1 VFLPGIEKHSNSI
14 DARTRRAVRLLLS
27 LAFAGAILSAAIG
40 CGKKPLPQ
48 TEVRKITRQMVFAA
62 KIASDNRADVG
73 MRPETLPR
81 AVGKNAPP
89 PGVTDHIYVTLPG
102 GRNGQTD
109 PAVLS
114 AVQAALDRVASQH
127 ELQRQDLRGA
137 PGRARFCY
145 IFAGHVTQF
154 VELISPLLARR
165 GTLPAR
171 QGKTQGARL
180 AIIIDDL
187 GYDPSAADTLLSL
200 PYPITVAVLPHLSHS
215 ADIAEEAFRRGYQ
228 VLLHLPMESAGDE
241 KHENIELRV
250 GTSSAD
256 AERLLAGML
265 DTVPH
270 AAGVNNHQGSLA
282 TSDAKLMA
290 ALMPALKE
298 RDLFF
303 VDSRTTAQTVACD
316 AARDAQ
322 VRSVSRSVFLDD
334 TQTLEAV
341 KQQLARAVRD
351 ARAKGFAIA
360 IGHPHPTTLQALQEF
375 LPQLESHGVSLVFVS
390 ELVQ

>member
-1 VFLPGIEKHSNSI
+1 M
-14 DARTRRAVRLLLS
+14 T
-27 LAFAGAILSAAIG
+27 G
-40 CGKKPLPQ
+40 CGKKPLAQP
-48 TEVRKITRQMVFAA
+48 EVRKITRQMVFAA
-62 KIASDNRADVG
+62 KYASDNKVEVG

-81 AVGKNAPP
+81 AAGKNAP
-89 PGVTDHIYVTLPG
+89 PGVTDHIYVTIPG
-102 GRNGQTD
+102 GQNGQLD
-109 PAVLS
+109 PAILS

-127 ELQRQDLRGA
+127 ELKKQDLPGA
-137 PGRARFCY
+137 PGRVRFCY
-145 IFAGHVTQF
+145 IFAGRITQS
-154 VELISPLLARR
+154 VDLIAPLIARR
-165 GTLPAR
+165 PNHPAR
-171 QGKTQGARL
+171 GKSQGARV

-187 GYDPSAADTLLSL
+187 GYDPGTADTLLSL

-228 VLLHLPMESAGDE
+228 VLLHLPMESNGDE
-241 KHENIELRV
+241 KHEIMELRI
-250 GTSSAD
+250 GTSPLD
-256 AERLLAGML
+256 AGRMLAGML

-303 VDSRTTAQTVACD
+303 VDSRTTAKTVACD
-316 AARDAQ
+316 AAREAH
-322 VRSVSRSVFLDD
+322 VRSVSRNVFLDD
-334 TQTLEAV
+334 TQSLEAV
-341 KQQLARAVRD
+341 RQQLALAVRD

-360 IGHPHPTTLQALQEF
+360 IGHPHPATLQALQEI
-375 LPQLESHGVSLVFVS
+375 LPQLESHGIHLVFVS